1 MDTNEKLNELRKYLA
16 DRGFTQEDIAKRFGV
31 TKQAV
36 NQLLTGR
43 KPFGKLNAQRWANE
57 FGLSAAW
64 LLTGEGA
71 MLESDL
77 GNVEIMKTPTDGA
90 TPIYNLDATCGTDGR
105 SIEFLQEHIIGYV
118 NMPNVS
124 KSASL
129 IRANGDSMTP
139 IINDGD
145 FIAVRE
151 VTDFDDIFYGQ
162 IYLVI
167 TAQNRM
173 VKYVRRYADDEGNYV
188 LLRSENPNYD
198 DIKMAKSRIIKMYMV
213 ENILSLQIRM

>member
-16 DRGFTQEDIAKRFGV
+16 DRGLTQEDIAKRFGV

-64 LLTGEGA
+64 LLTGDGA

-129 IRANGDSMTP
+129 IRANGDSMKP

-151 VTDFDDIFYGQ
+151 VTDFDDLFYGQ

-173 VKYVRRYADDEGNYV
+173 VKYVRRYADDEANY
-188 LLRSENPNYD
+188 LTLRSANPEYD
-198 DIKMAKSRIIKMYMV
+198 DILMPKNKIIKMFMV
-213 ENILSLQIRM
+213 ESILSLQIRM

>member
-1 MDTNEKLNELRKYLA
+1 MDNDEKLVELRKYLQNK
-16 DRGFTQEDIAKRFGV
+16 GLTQDAIAQRFGI

-43 KPFGKLNAQRWANE
+43 KPFGKQNAQRWSKE

-71 MLESDL
+71 MQESELD
-77 GNVEIMKTPTDGA
+77 NVEIMSTPTEGA
-90 TPIYNLDATCGTDGR
+90 TPIYNLDATCGIDGR

-151 VTDFDDIFYGQ
+151 LTDFDDIFYGQ
-162 IYLVI
+162 IYLII

-173 VKYVRRYADDEGNYV
+173 VKYVRKHKDDEKNYV
-188 LLRSENPNYD
+188 ILRSANPEYD
-198 DIKMAKSRIIKMYMV
+198 DIKMPKSRIIKMFLV
-213 ENILSLQIRM
+213 ENILSLTIRV

>member
-1 MDTNEKLNELRKYLA
+1 MNNDEKLTELRKYLQS
-16 DRGFTQEDIAKRFGV
+16 RGLTQEEIAKRFGI

-43 KPFGKLNAQRWANE
+43 KPFGKLNAQRWAKE

-71 MLESDL
+71 MQESELVD
-77 GNVEIMKTPTDGA
+77 VEIMKTPTDGA
-90 TPIYNLDATCGTDGR
+90 TPIYNLDATCGADGR
-105 SIEFLQEHIIGYV
+105 DIEFLQEHIIGYV

-129 IRANGDSMTP
+129 IRANGDSMRP

-162 IYLVI
+162 IYLVL

-173 VKYVRRYADDEGNYV
+173 VKYVRKADDEENYV
-188 LLRSENPNYD
+188 ILRSANPEYD
-198 DIKMAKSRIIKMYMV
+198 DIKMPKSRILKMFMV